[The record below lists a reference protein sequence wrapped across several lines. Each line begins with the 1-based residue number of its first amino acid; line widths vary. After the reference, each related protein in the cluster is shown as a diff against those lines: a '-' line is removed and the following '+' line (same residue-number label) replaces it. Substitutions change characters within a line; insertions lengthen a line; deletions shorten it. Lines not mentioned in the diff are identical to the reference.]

1 MVVRH
6 REISDQ
12 RKACSGR
19 SATAITGGEP
29 DRATMGR
36 CPTATPTPSSPTSIR
51 PSARRSTITSGPLC
65 ILAGAGSGKT
75 RVITRRVAYALA
87 TGAVRPRDVLVVT
100 FTDKAAGEMRARLA
114 ALGHPGVAAST
125 FHAAALRQLRHFWPR
140 VHGSD
145 PPSILESKV
154 PILAP
159 LAAGLPGGYR
169 FLAVRDLAG
178 EIEWAKARRIRP
190 SEYEMRAIADDRDA
204 SLPPDLM
211 AGLYRRYETAKARA
225 GRIDFEDMLE
235 LTIGL
240 IEADATIAAEVRDRY
255 RWFSVDEY
263 QDTNPLQAA
272 LLDAWLGGREDL
284 AVVGDEDQTIY
295 TFTGATSDYLIGFTE
310 RYPTARV
317 VRLET
322 NYRSTPEV
330 LALANRVLAAG
341 RAAPDERL
349 PGVAPRPP
357 KRLVASLA
365 PGPAPEIGGFAD
377 RRGGAGRDH

>member
-1 MVVRH
+1 MPDAAPDALLADLDP
-6 REISDQ
+6 DQ
-12 RKACSGR
+12 REAV
-19 SATAITGGEP
+19 TT
-29 DRATMGR
+29 
-36 CPTATPTPSSPTSIR
+36 
-51 PSARRSTITSGPLC
+51 TSGPLC

-75 RVITRRVAYALA
+75 RVISRRVAYALA
-87 TGAVRPRDVLVVT
+87 TDVVRPRDVLVVT

-114 ALGHPGVAAST
+114 TLGHRGVAAST
-125 FHAAALRQLRHFWPR
+125 FHAAALRQLRHFWPL

-169 FLAVRDLAG
+169 YLAVRDLAS
-178 EIEWAKARRIRP
+178 EIEWAKARRIGP
-190 SEYEMRAIADDRDA
+190 ADYEMRAIEDDRDA

-211 AGLYRRYETAKARA
+211 ANLYRRYETAKTRA

-240 IEADATIAAEVRDRY
+240 IETDPAIAAEVRDRY

-272 LLDAWLGGREDL
+272 LLDAWLGGRQDL

-295 TFTGATSDYLIGFTE
+295 TFTGATSDYLIGFK
-310 RYPTARV
+310 ARFPAARI

-330 LALANRVLAAG
+330 LGFANRVLAAG
-341 RAAPDERL
+341 REALDERL
-349 PGVAPRPP
+349 PGSAPRP
-357 KRLVASLA
+357 RAA
-365 PGPAPEIGGFAD
+365 
-377 RRGGAGRDH
+377 AGCGR